1 MNNNG
6 KNRERPLSAYMIV
19 SHIAFVVAVPLLLF
33 IGGGT
38 WLAERMSWADW
49 TKIVFVLLGVAVMAA
64 SLISYLRHL
73 IAQYGTDDPKSA
85 LKPSSKERDYYED

>member
-1 MNNNG
+1 
-6 KNRERPLSAYMIV
+6 MIV

-38 WLAERMSWADW
+38 WLVRRLNWAEWLSM
-49 TKIVFVLLGVAVMAA
+49 VFILLGIAVMAV

-73 IAQYGTDDPKSA
+73 IAEYGSGDKPA
-85 LKPSSKERDYYED
+85 AFKPSDKERDYYED

>member
-1 MNNNG
+1 MNNGG
-6 KNRERPLSAYMIV
+6 KKDKNPLSAYMIV

-38 WLAERMSWADW
+38 WLVARMNWNEGLN
-49 TKIVFVLLGVAVMAA
+49 IVFVLLGITVMAV

-73 IAQYGTDDPKSA
+73 ISEYGSGDKKPA
-85 LKPSSKERDYYED
+85 FKPSNKERDYYED